1 MAVGRNDQ
9 VEPPPAIEFGG
20 LDARFGGADGG
31 VGQGYDGV
39 GHGFDAKMAGSRR
52 CEKFGDVRALPAVG
66 VTGRGVAELPHIVTT
81 LKNRL
86 HRDDNGSRWRKK
98 PMKWRC

>member
-20 LDARFGGADGG
+20 LGAGFGGADGG
-31 VGQGYDGV
+31 VGQGHDGV

-52 CEKFGDVRALPAVG
+52 WQKIPGCQGIASG
-66 VTGRGVAELPHIVTT
+66 WG
-81 LKNRL
+81 N
-86 HRDDNGSRWRKK
+86 W
-98 PMKWRC
+98 